1 MFKTIFSWLIC
12 WSLLAFSFDFQENE
26 MAVFVLLCVGYIPLT
41 VLILTYILGLAGNGD
56 EEVFIPEKKT
66 QLEDF
71 KKHVLAILVMSILLI
86 LSLYLPQ
93 VTQEDRAL
101 KVLLVYAIAM
111 FLTATA
117 LVSLVDAFIS
127 KKK

>member
-26 MAVFVLLCVGYIPLT
+26 MAVFVLLCVGYIPLV
-41 VLILTYILGLAGNGD
+41 VLILTYIFELAGNGD
-56 EEVFIPEKKT
+56 EEIFIPKKKA

>member
-26 MAVFVLLCVGYIPLT
+26 MAVFVLLCVGYIPLA
-41 VLILTYILGLAGNGD
+41 VLILTYILGPAGNGD

-71 KKHVLAILVMSILLI
+71 KKHVLAILVMTILLI